1 MHLLAKEPGDRPQS
15 AREVVETL
23 NRLGLLSGLS
33 SADRLA
39 IPRGNSS
46 GSIPVVPAGGA
57 SAAKGTAK
65 SSRSRLIGVW
75 ATVIL
80 VLCLGAFLWTRGVFA
95 PRSRGNVRLSVNP
108 ADASV
113 FVDGEKVAMDQAGLT
128 TLTLAPGTHKL
139 LVSRDDYVGEPKAFE
154 VAEGDNPP
162 LTIELKKRPGE
173 RAGAEAPAPV
183 DKSPRK
189 PKEEKQIPSPVEPPR
204 KQSTTNEAKETPAR
218 PAPPRKVS
226 VPEPAPAKI
235 NNSVPPRSE
244 TGSVRP
250 GIRAEDTPVQKTIPP
265 PPLNRLAARWV
276 LEHGGVVHLKVA
288 AVTGDVEVRNVADL
302 PRGRFDVVQVS
313 LAKRPGVDDD
323 GVSKLAELKEL
334 AQLDLSGTAIRDAA
348 IGKLRSL
355 RALTSLFLC
364 DTALTDAAV
373 PDLRQMSRLKHLDL
387 HKTNV
392 SPAGVSQLRA
402 ALPLCEITEP

>member
-1 MHLLAKEPGDRPQS
+1 VH
-15 AREVVETL
+15 
-23 NRLGLLSGLS
+23 
-33 SADRLA
+33 
-39 IPRGNSS
+39 
-46 GSIPVVPAGGA
+46 
-57 SAAKGTAK
+57 
-65 SSRSRLIGVW
+65 
-75 ATVIL
+75 
-80 VLCLGAFLWTRGVFA
+80 
-95 PRSRGNVRLSVNP
+95 P

-139 LVSRDDYVGEPKAFE
+139 LVSRDDYVGEPKALE

-162 LTIELKKRPGE
+162 LKIELKKRPGE
-173 RAGAEAPAPV
+173 HAGAEAPAPV

-189 PKEEKQIPSPVEPPR
+189 PKEDKQIPSPVEPPR

-218 PAPPRKVS
+218 PSPPRLEKVS

-235 NNSVPPRSE
+235 DNSVPPRSD
-244 TGSVRP
+244 SVPVRP
-250 GIRAEDTPVQKTIPP
+250 GIRAEDTPVQKKIPP

-276 LEHGGVVHLKVA
+276 LEHGGVVHLKIA
-288 AVTGDVEVRNVADL
+288 AVAGDVEVRNVADL
-302 PRGRFDVVQVS
+302 PRERFDVVQVS
-313 LAKRPGVDDD
+313 LAKRPGVDDV

-364 DTALTDAAV
+364 DTAITDAAV

-387 HKTNV
+387 HRTNV
-392 SPAGVSQLRA
+392 SPAGVAQLRA
-402 ALPLCEITEP
+402 ALPLCENTEP